1 MAHPLAGVQGE
12 LTEGN
17 INKLLA
23 PYNKTL
29 SDLVVYFVRDE
40 EKLRT
45 LGKAGDELGVPS
57 PLLSAIVASVTF
69 RRSVYNA
76 IFFNSFSPGVLAQ
89 GFEKLAERLLSDSTS
104 TKDLI
109 AIIKLIADTHGIEAR
124 QRVTHD
130 VNVAGGI
137 KVQVEVPFSP
147 EQVFGKA
154 EVIDAEYREA
164 PALPRESEGE
174 LVHEAPEF
182 AREDAQEF
190 VEVG

>member
-1 MAHPLAGVQGE
+1 MAHPLANVQGD
-12 LTEGN
+12 LTEAH

-40 EKLRT
+40 EKLR
-45 LGKAGDELGVPS
+45 LMGKAGEELGVPS
-57 PLLSAIVASVTF
+57 PLLGAITASVTF
-69 RRSVYNA
+69 RRHVYNA

-130 VNVAGGI
+130 VNVAGGV
-137 KVQVEVPFSP
+137 KVQVEVPFTP
-147 EQVFGKA
+147 EQVFGGA

-164 PALPRESEGE
+164 NALPGEGE
-174 LVHEAPEF
+174 GQLVHEAPEF
-182 AREDAQEF
+182 TRSHAPEA